1 MSSQN
6 MFVMQWSRHRDSF
19 PSFFFFFFLGFMP
32 SAKPENL
39 VILIM
44 KKKHV
49 LLKTSLLN
57 ILSCCFSVT
66 AELLLHF
73 SNVNE
78 FSGLG
83 ETCTA
88 FSTAIC
94 RPESEKACQSKWIN
108 LTLRASQKNP
118 CKASRCRRLH
128 LHLPCWMWINKPIHR
143 GLVYIRLGSHNI
155 WGLTLSCSRTHPPI
169 SCHVSVDQVC
179 HIHSCQWMDSPD
191 DTLINKNPSVSQK

>member
-1 MSSQN
+1 
-6 MFVMQWSRHRDSF
+6 
-19 PSFFFFFFLGFMP
+19 MP

-78 FSGLG
+78 FSGAG
-83 ETCTA
+83 ED
-88 FSTAIC
+88 I
-94 RPESEKACQSKWIN
+94 
-108 LTLRASQKNP
+108 L
-118 CKASRCRRLH
+118 
-128 LHLPCWMWINKPIHR
+128 
-143 GLVYIRLGSHNI
+143 YIF
-155 WGLTLSCSRTHPPI
+155 
-169 SCHVSVDQVC
+169 
-179 HIHSCQWMDSPD
+179 HS
-191 DTLINKNPSVSQK
+191 NF

>member
-1 MSSQN
+1 
-6 MFVMQWSRHRDSF
+6 MFSVVSAKCSIYYFFIQTISVQRFVQDKSLRQKYPLITCLSCNGHIMAT
-19 PSFFFFFFLGFMP
+19 PSPLFFFFFLGSMP

-78 FSGLG
+78 FSEAGG
-83 ETCTA
+83 
-88 FSTAIC
+88 
-94 RPESEKACQSKWIN
+94 
-108 LTLRASQKNP
+108 
-118 CKASRCRRLH
+118 
-128 LHLPCWMWINKPIHR
+128 
-143 GLVYIRLGSHNI
+143 
-155 WGLTLSCSRTHPPI
+155 
-169 SCHVSVDQVC
+169 
-179 HIHSCQWMDSPD
+179 
-191 DTLINKNPSVSQK
+191 DTLYIFHSNF

>member
-1 MSSQN
+1 M
-6 MFVMQWSRHRDSF
+6 VTSRRLI
-19 PSFFFFFFLGFMP
+19 PLFFFLGSMP

-78 FSGLG
+78 FSGAGGGIHYL
-83 ETCTA
+83 
-88 FSTAIC
+88 FHSST
-94 RPESEKACQSKWIN
+94 
-108 LTLRASQKNP
+108 
-118 CKASRCRRLH
+118 
-128 LHLPCWMWINKPIHR
+128 
-143 GLVYIRLGSHNI
+143 
-155 WGLTLSCSRTHPPI
+155 
-169 SCHVSVDQVC
+169 
-179 HIHSCQWMDSPD
+179 
-191 DTLINKNPSVSQK
+191 